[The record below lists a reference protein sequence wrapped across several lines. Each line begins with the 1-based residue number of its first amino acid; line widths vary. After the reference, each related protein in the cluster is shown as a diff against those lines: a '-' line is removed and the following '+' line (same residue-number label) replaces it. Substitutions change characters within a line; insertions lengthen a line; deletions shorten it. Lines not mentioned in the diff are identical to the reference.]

1 VAHVS
6 FSRMADPVD
15 IRPDVHRLIDALPAS
30 ASWDDVAYEIYV
42 RQAVDQGVADAEAGR
57 LHSHDDA
64 MARVRARIR
73 RAS

>member
-1 VAHVS
+1 MS
-6 FSRMADPVD
+6 DPVD

-42 RQAVDQGVADAEAGR
+42 RQAVDQGVADANAEAGR